1 MKQDE
6 LQPFATLDD
15 LQKFWRPLTT
25 QAEQDRAT
33 YLLSLASNQLRQIA
47 INNGKNLDDM
57 ISSGAVMADSVK
69 LVVMEA
75 VKRAMLTP
83 VDAPPVNS
91 MSQSQTAGPY
101 AESSTYTYTNPSGD
115 LWFKKSEL
123 SSIGISGGK
132 QAIGTISPTRRDIYG
147 E

>member
-1 MKQDE
+1 MNNNE
-6 LQPFATLDD
+6 PFATVDD
-15 LQKFWRPLTT
+15 LEKFWRALTPDEQT
-25 QAEQDRAT
+25 RAE

-47 INNGKNLDDM
+47 MNSGKNLDQM
-57 ISSGAVMADSVK
+57 ITDGQVMEDSVK

-91 MSQSQTAGPY
+91 MSKSQTAGPY

-132 QAIGTISPTRRDIYG
+132 QTIGTISPTKEDIYG

>member
-1 MKQDE
+1 MNNNE
-6 LQPFATLDD
+6 PFATVDD
-15 LQKFWRPLTT
+15 LEKFWRGLTP
-25 QAEQDRAT
+25 AEQTRAE

-47 INNGKNLDDM
+47 MNSGKNLDQM
-57 ISSGAVMADSVK
+57 ITDGQVMEDSVK

-132 QAIGTISPTRRDIYG
+132 QTIGTISPTRRDIYG

>member
-1 MKQDE
+1 MNNNE
-6 LQPFATLDD
+6 PFATVDD
-15 LQKFWRPLTT
+15 LEKFWRTLTPDEQT
-25 QAEQDRAT
+25 RAE

-47 INNGKNLDDM
+47 MNSGKNLNQM
-57 ISSGAVMADSVK
+57 ITDGQVMKDSVK

-132 QAIGTISPTRRDIYG
+132 QTIGTISPTRRDIYG

>member
-1 MKQDE
+1 MNNNE
-6 LQPFATLDD
+6 PFATVDD
-15 LQKFWRPLTT
+15 LEKFWRVLTPDEQT
-25 QAEQDRAT
+25 RAE

-47 INNGKNLDDM
+47 MNSGKNLDQM
-57 ISSGAVMADSVK
+57 IADGQVMEDSVK

-132 QAIGTISPTRRDIYG
+132 QTIGTISPTRRDIYG

>member
-1 MKQDE
+1 MNNNE
-6 LQPFATLDD
+6 PFATVDD
-15 LQKFWRPLTT
+15 LEKFWRGLTPDEQT
-25 QAEQDRAT
+25 RAE

-47 INNGKNLDDM
+47 MNSGKNLDQM
-57 ISSGAVMADSVK
+57 ITDGQVMKDSVK

-132 QAIGTISPTRRDIYG
+132 QTIGTISPTRRDIYG

>member
-1 MKQDE
+1 MNNNE
-6 LQPFATLDD
+6 PFATVDD
-15 LQKFWRPLTT
+15 LEKFWRDLTPDEQT
-25 QAEQDRAT
+25 RAE

-47 INNGKNLDDM
+47 MNSGKNLDQM
-57 ISSGAVMADSVK
+57 IADGQVMEDSVK

-132 QAIGTISPTRRDIYG
+132 QTIGTISPTRRDIYG

>member
-1 MKQDE
+1 MNNNE
-6 LQPFATLDD
+6 PFATVDD
-15 LQKFWRPLTT
+15 LEKFWRALTPDEQT
-25 QAEQDRAT
+25 RAE
-33 YLLSLASNQLRQIA
+33 YLLSLASNQLCQIA
-47 INNGKNLDDM
+47 MNSGKNLDQM
-57 ISSGAVMADSVK
+57 IADGQVMEDSVK

-132 QAIGTISPTRRDIYG
+132 QTIGTISPTKEDIYG

>member
-1 MKQDE
+1 MNNNE
-6 LQPFATLDD
+6 PFATVDD
-15 LQKFWRPLTT
+15 LEKFWRDLTPD
-25 QAEQDRAT
+25 EQTRAG

-47 INNGKNLDDM
+47 MNSGKNLDQM
-57 ISSGAVMADSVK
+57 ITDGQVMEDSVK

-132 QAIGTISPTRRDIYG
+132 QTIGTISPTRRDIYG

>member
-1 MKQDE
+1 MNNNE
-6 LQPFATLDD
+6 PFATVDD
-15 LQKFWRPLTT
+15 LEKFWRNPTPDEQT
-25 QAEQDRAT
+25 RAE

-47 INNGKNLDDM
+47 MNSGKNLDQMVTD
-57 ISSGAVMADSVK
+57 GQVMEDSVK

-132 QAIGTISPTRRDIYG
+132 QTIGTISPTRRDIYG

>member
-1 MKQDE
+1 MNN
-6 LQPFATLDD
+6 QPYATIDD
-15 LQKFWRPLTT
+15 LQKFWRPLTPD
-25 QAEQDRAT
+25 EQDRAE
-33 YLLSLASNQLRQIA
+33 YLLSLASNQLRQLA
-47 INNGKNLDDM
+47 KNKNLDLDSM
-57 ISSGAVMADSVK
+57 ISNGETMIDSVK

-101 AESSTYTYTNPSGD
+101 AESHQYTYTNPSGD
-115 LWFKKSEL
+115 LWFKKAEL

-132 QAIGTISPTRRDIYG
+132 QVLGSLITTRKDIYG
-147 E
+147 

>member
-1 MKQDE
+1 MNNNE
-6 LQPFATLDD
+6 PFATTDD
-15 LQKFWRPLTT
+15 LEKFWRGLTPDEQT
-25 QAEQDRAT
+25 RAE

-47 INNGKNLDDM
+47 MNSGKNLDQM
-57 ISSGAVMADSVK
+57 ITDGQVMKDSVK

-132 QAIGTISPTRRDIYG
+132 QTIGTISPTRRDIYG

>member
-1 MKQDE
+1 MNNNE
-6 LQPFATLDD
+6 PFATVDD
-15 LQKFWRPLTT
+15 LEKFWRALTPDEQT
-25 QAEQDRAT
+25 RAE

-47 INNGKNLDDM
+47 MNSGKNLDQM
-57 ISSGAVMADSVK
+57 ITDGQVMEDSVK

-132 QAIGTISPTRRDIYG
+132 QTIGTISPTRRDIYG

>member
-25 QAEQDRAT
+25 QPEQDRAT

>member
-33 YLLSLASNQLRQIA
+33 YLLALASNQLRQIA

>member
-1 MKQDE
+1 MNNNE
-6 LQPFATLDD
+6 PFATVDD
-15 LQKFWRPLTT
+15 LEKFWRNLTPD
-25 QAEQDRAT
+25 EQTRAG

-47 INNGKNLDDM
+47 MNSGKDLDQM
-57 ISSGAVMADSVK
+57 ITDGQVMKDSVK

-132 QAIGTISPTRRDIYG
+132 QTIGTISPTRRDIYG